1 MTKVEKG
8 VAIKRGIIDQLH
20 NMLTNHK
27 ERPHHTLNVEVLGAK
42 SGVVVEKDKIVIYA
56 NEPVSKIEEKVK
68 KMREEGNYYTI
79 CISDLHLAETGEYYL
94 SLLI

>member
-1 MTKVEKG
+1 MTKTAKNG
-8 VAIKRGIIDQLH
+8 MIKRGVIDQLR
-20 NMLTNHK
+20 NMLTNHE
-27 ERPHHTLNVEVLGAK
+27 ERPHHTVNVEVLGAK

-56 NEPVSKIEEKVK
+56 NEPVSKIEEKVN
-68 KMREEGNYYTI
+68 KMRKEGGYYTI